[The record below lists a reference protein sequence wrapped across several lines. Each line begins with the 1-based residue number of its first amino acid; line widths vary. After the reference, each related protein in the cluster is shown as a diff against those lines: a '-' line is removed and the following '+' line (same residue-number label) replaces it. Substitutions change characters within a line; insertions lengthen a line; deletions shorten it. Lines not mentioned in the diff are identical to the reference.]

1 MTDPIQSLWI
11 GGELSP
17 MEQLSIASFL
27 AHGHEYHLYSYGE
40 VAASAVIKAPAASEI
55 MAFNWHVCLSC
66 ADPARAAWGQLGPK
80 LMARAIGKFGLGAH
94 LQTAEV
100 FCPLAYDEWEELL
113 APAERGFSEQTH
125 AVHLWNEMWRRGGR
139 DKSAAHDPNCLYES
153 LKREYLMES
162 LVAS

>member
-1 MTDPIQSLWI
+1 
-11 GGELSP
+11 
-17 MEQLSIASFL
+17 
-27 AHGHEYHLYSYGE
+27 
-40 VAASAVIKAPAASEI
+40 
-55 MAFNWHVCLSC
+55 
-66 ADPARAAWGQLGPK
+66 
-80 LMARAIGKFGLGAH
+80 MARAIGKFGLGAH

-113 APAERGFSEQTH
+113 APAELGFSEQTH
-125 AVHLWNEMWRRGGR
+125 AVHLWNEMWRRGER